1 MIKFF
6 IALILAGPVHDIKM
20 AIFEIYETD
29 SGLAM
34 TVSVDREDF
43 YETLAREFPVK
54 VKTHKIEDLAFLYLD
69 SKTAITVNGE
79 CTSFEIHEIE
89 FGELNIHLT
98 GSLNLKVDDVK
109 EIRVTN
115 TCMIE
120 IFEGHDNIMKLKL
133 NDRIRS
139 FRLNSKRTSTIAKY

>member
-1 MIKFF
+1 MITFF
-6 IALILAGPVHDIKM
+6 IAFILAGPVHDIKM
-20 AIFEIYETD
+20 AIFEIFETD

-43 YETLAREFPVK
+43 YETLTREFPEK

-69 SKTAITVNGE
+69 SKTKITVNGA
-79 CTSFEIHEIE
+79 CTSFAIHEIE

-98 GSLNLKVDDVK
+98 GSLNLRVDGVK

-120 IFEGHDNIMKLKL
+120 HYEGHDNIIKLKL
-133 NDRIRS
+133 NDRTRS
-139 FRLNSKRTSTIAKY
+139 FRLNSKRTSTVATY